1 MKTFLILLGIFLI
14 AVGVVKLVLALIAR
28 KRDRDG

>member
-1 MKTFLILLGIFLI
+1 MKTFLILLGVFLI